1 MIIISHNLQDIFA
14 VADRIIVMRRGQKVG
29 DLMAKQ
35 TNSDE
40 LVSLMVG
47 AA

>member
-1 MIIISHNLQDIFA
+1 
-14 VADRIIVMRRGQKVG
+14 MRRGKKVG
-29 DLMAKQ
+29 DLLAKD
-35 TNSDE
+35 TDGDE